1 MNCKWCDGEK
11 DPFDYRGG
19 LAYCSAE
26 CERQALEYAVRCMD
40 ALAEGK
46 APPDKE
52 TVIEQ
57 RERARRWTPDRMARR
72 INELTERVHAE

>member
-1 MNCKWCDGEK
+1 
-11 DPFDYRGG
+11 
-19 LAYCSAE
+19 
-26 CERQALEYAVRCMD
+26 MD

-72 INELTERVHAE
+72 INELAEGVYAE